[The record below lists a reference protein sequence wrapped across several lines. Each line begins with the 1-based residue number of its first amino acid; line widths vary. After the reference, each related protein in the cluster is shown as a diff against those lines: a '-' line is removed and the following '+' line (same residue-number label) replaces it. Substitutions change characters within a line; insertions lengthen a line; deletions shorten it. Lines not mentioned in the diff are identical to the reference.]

1 MIFVI
6 SDTYNSSYFGKYLKE
21 SQNLCCLMPGAQIP
35 YENCLKKAESFDF
48 ENKRNTK
55 KIFSS
60 LEDSHEFLK
69 ETFPKNKNVKQL
81 DLLKNKYLFRETV
94 KKIYPDYEYKLYT
107 EDTTLFVGDLNNRPK
122 VMKPVSGI
130 ASKGVKVLKDLPK
143 GSDVRISATKESPIL
158 VEDYIDGIELA
169 VDGFYDSSGL
179 PVVLN
184 IMQHDFIS
192 DKDVSD
198 TLYYTN
204 FMLVEKHI
212 SKIVDLLHSLNL
224 YFDLESFPFHLEVRV
239 DKNGN
244 YIPIEINP
252 FRFSGYGTCEIVDYA
267 YGINPY
273 KILNEDYRPDWS
285 KIGNTLPAKT
295 KLNNFGFVTI
305 ETELEIDH
313 QKASSMFSEL
323 LEYRLINMPNS
334 NIKAIIFFKENNKE
348 KLKDLLKINDFI
360 QK

>member
-6 SDTYNSSYFGKYLKE
+6 SNTYNSSYFGKFLKE
-21 SQNLCCLMPGAQIP
+21 SQALCHLIGDAKIP
-35 YENCLKKAESFDF
+35 YENCLKKAEPHDIVDS
-48 ENKRNTK
+48 RNTK

-69 ETFPKNKNVKQL
+69 EKFPNNKNVKQL
-81 DLLKNKYLFRETV
+81 DSLKNKYLFRERI
-94 KKIYPDYEYKLYT
+94 KKAYPDFEYKLYT
-107 EDTTLFVGDLNNRPK
+107 ENTTLLASDLNKRPK

-130 ASKGVKVLKDLPK
+130 ASQGVKILKDLPN
-143 GSDVRISATKESPIL
+143 GDIVNIVATNKSPIL
-158 VEDYIDGIELA
+158 VEDHIDGIELA
-169 VDGFYDSSGL
+169 IDGFYDSGGL

-184 IMQHDFIS
+184 IMQHDFINE
-192 DKDVSD
+192 KDVSD

-204 FMLVEKHI
+204 FMLVEKHRKEI
-212 SKIVDLLHSLNL
+212 IDLLHTLNL
-224 YFDLESFPFHLEVRV
+224 YFDLENFPFHLEVRV
-239 DKNGN
+239 DKNKN

-252 FRFSGYGTCEIVDYA
+252 FRFSGYGTCEILDYA

-273 KILNEDYRPDWS
+273 KILNQDYIPDWS
-285 KIGNTLPAKT
+285 IIGNTLPAKA

-305 ETELEIDH
+305 ETKEEVDH
-313 QKASSMFSEL
+313 QKISSMFSEL

-334 NIKAIIFFKENNKE
+334 NIKAIIFFKENDKE
-348 KLKDLLKINDFI
+348 KLKNLLKINDFI